1 MMVLRLL
8 VSIFLIALFLIS
20 ALIGVR
26 YFFGNSPYPDNL
38 SHDAVVERLVK
49 TKESLESGLSLSGL
63 AREEAQLRITAD
75 IAAQLLNKEEREAVS
90 AAVNAIHETRA
101 AWQMMVDGTC
111 RRVGNAIHL
120 DRCGERLG
128 AIVGTLG
135 LDIHSICRDSQCLPA
150 SVAGLMLSACEARVD
165 AAIAKI
171 GAAAKARD

>member
-1 MMVLRLL
+1 MMFFKLL
-8 VSIFLIALFLIS
+8 VSIFFIALCLIA

-26 YFFGNSPYPDNL
+26 YFFGNSPYPADIT
-38 SHDAVVERLVK
+38 HAAVVERLAK
-49 TKESLESGLSLSGL
+49 TKASLESGLSLGDL

-75 IAAQLLNKEEREAVS
+75 IAAQLLNKEEREAIH

-128 AIVGTLG
+128 AIVDTLG
-135 LDIHSICRDSQCLPA
+135 LDIHSICRDSQCLPT
-150 SVAGLMLSACEARVD
+150 SVAGLMLSACQARVD
-165 AAIAKI
+165 AAIATI
-171 GAAAKARD
+171 GAAAKPRD

>member
-1 MMVLRLL
+1 MMVLKLI
-8 VSIFLIALFLIS
+8 VSIFLVALFLIS

-26 YFFGNSPYPDNL
+26 YFFGNGSNL
-38 SHDAVVERLVK
+38 TNISHDAVVERLAK
-49 TKESLESGLSLSGL
+49 TKASLESGLSLGDL

-75 IAAQLLNKEEREAVS
+75 IAAPLLNKEEREAIH

-128 AIVGTLG
+128 TIVGTLG
-135 LDIHSICRDSQCLPA
+135 LDIHAICRESQCLPA
-150 SVAGLMLSACEARVD
+150 SVAGLMLSACEARVG

-171 GAAAKARD
+171 GAAAKAPD